1 MCCNDVG
8 EQYRPRFS
16 IVYIH
21 KWDIIHDVN
30 GKLFMPERKY
40 EWMKQKYENNML
52 GPYKCSLEATS
63 DHHGPSVYHTPS
75 IDSCE

>member
-1 MCCNDVG
+1 M
-8 EQYRPRFS
+8 
-16 IVYIH
+16 VYIH

-30 GKLFMPERKY
+30 GKLFMPERQY
-40 EWMKQKYENNML
+40 EWMKQKYENNTL
-52 GPYKCSLEATS
+52 GPYKCSLETTS